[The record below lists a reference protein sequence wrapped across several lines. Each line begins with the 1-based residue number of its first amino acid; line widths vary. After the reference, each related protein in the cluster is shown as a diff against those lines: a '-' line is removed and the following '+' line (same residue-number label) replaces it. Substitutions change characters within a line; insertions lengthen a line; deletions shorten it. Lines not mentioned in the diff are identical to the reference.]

1 MNAVAQIAAPATQP
15 TAIAAAVA
23 AIATASD
30 AASGHLGTASEL
42 VTEHGTFRT
51 VEELTAHCTIGYYTS
66 DQLYRSTYNVRPA
79 PADIKADVRQLAALI
94 AHQGLLQNLIGFI
107 DAEGKIAVVA
117 GERRRNA
124 INLNIEEGVF
134 PEDFAIPVLIITEA
148 EATAVSLAENSGRKD
163 MHHAD
168 LSEAIMK
175 LKKAGASVS
184 DVAVC
189 FGLDEMIVRRRLR
202 LADLSP
208 VIFDLYRKDEMSFEQ
223 IVPYTLVDDHAKQEA
238 ALSVLGPKAPAW
250 KVRDMLTAQKVD
262 IRRSAIAQFV
272 GIEAF
277 EQAGGV
283 IVRDLF
289 SVDGGGYIEDV
300 ALLEKLAFAKL
311 EPEAEAQR
319 VRGFAWVD
327 VKLSVTS
334 GDLEQYA
341 SARWTTREPT
351 AEEAAELEKITAM
364 RIDLETQ
371 IDALENSDEEH
382 DHDKHAALSDELSN
396 AYDAEN
402 VICEKLNVIIDEDK
416 PLAGALVF
424 IDGGKVNVRA
434 GLIKPEDK
442 KKMAK
447 LKRSDVQGDTTSSG
461 GDVENAKVRAVHS
474 EALMHNLTTHRTL
487 ALRAELMDRPDV
499 AIVLVTH
506 KLMCRAFSTELHSY
520 HRGTMSS
527 MSWDYAVLDKEAEAG
542 KAGQALAARRAEI
555 WAMLPQGTN
564 PEKLLTWLLEQD
576 QATVWKMFA
585 YCSALSFDATARKEA
600 EKCEYFAP
608 VANVLS
614 LDMANWWEAGEDYFG
629 RVNLARIVEVVKTAS
644 TEVAAKME
652 KMKKGEAVKA
662 AVAAMKDKRWLPDFL
677 RT

>member
-1 MNAVAQIAAPATQP
+1 MNAVAQINATATQP
-15 TAIAAAVA
+15 TAIAPAAA

-30 AASGHLGTASEL
+30 AAASGHLGTASEL
-42 VTEHGTFRT
+42 VTERGTFRT

-66 DQLYRSTYNVRPA
+66 DQLYRSHYNVRPA
-79 PADIKADVRQLAALI
+79 PADVKEDVRQLAALI
-94 AHQGLLQNLIGFI
+94 AHQGLLQNLIGYI
-107 DAEGKIAVVA
+107 DAEGKIGIVA

-134 PEDFAIPVLIITEA
+134 PEDFVIPVLIITEA

-184 DVAVC
+184 DIAIC
-189 FGLDEMIVRRRLR
+189 FGLDELVVRKRLR

-223 IVPYTLVDDHAKQEA
+223 IVQYTLVDDHAQQEA

-250 KVRDMLTAQKVD
+250 KVREMLTAQKVS
-262 IRRSAIAQFV
+262 IRKSALAQFV
-272 GIEAF
+272 GVEAF
-277 EQAGGV
+277 EQAGGTV
-283 IVRDLF
+283 ERDLF
-289 SVDGGGYIEDV
+289 SADGDGYISDV

-311 EPEAEAQR
+311 EPHAEELRA
-319 VRGFAWVD
+319 RGFAWVD
-327 VKLSVTS
+327 LKFTMTY

-341 SARWTTREPT
+341 KARWTTREPT
-351 AEEAAELEKITAM
+351 AEEAAELEKITAK
-364 RIDLETQ
+364 RVELETK
-371 IDALENSDEEH
+371 IDALEDAEGFDEEQH
-382 DHDKHAALSDELSN
+382 TILSNELSEV
-396 AYDAEN
+396 YDAEG
-402 VICEKLNVIIDEDK
+402 VILEKLNVVIDEDK
-416 PLAGALVF
+416 PLAGAVVF
-424 IDGGKVNVRA
+424 INCGEVEVRA

-442 KKMAK
+442 KKMKK
-447 LKRSDVQGDTTSSG
+447 LERSSGEPDTTK
-461 GDVENAKVRAVHS
+461 ARAVHS

-506 KLMCRAFSTELHSY
+506 KLMCRAFSAELHSY

-527 MSWDYAVLDKEAEAG
+527 MSWDHALLDKDAETG
-542 KAGQALAARRAEI
+542 KAGQALAARRAAI

-564 PEKLLTWLLEQD
+564 PEKLLTWMLEQD
-576 QATVWKMFA
+576 QATIWKMFA
-585 YCSALSFDATARKEA
+585 YCSALSFDATVRKETD
-600 EKCEYFAP
+600 KCEYFAP

-614 LDMANWWEAGEDYFG
+614 LDMANWWEADEDYFG
-629 RVNLARIVEVVKTAS
+629 RVNLARIVEVVKSAS
-644 TEVAAKME
+644 NEVAAKIE

-662 AVAAMKDKRWLPDFL
+662 AVEAMKGKRWLPDFF